1 MSDKYYSY
9 VKDTSKNPYR
19 ATIDEVVAENFDTSD
34 YIYNRGAITSHLI
47 QPIDDLFVL
56 TIPQNTLKNA
66 NENVYVNELEITQ
79 NDKYVRLSDENSEV
93 YDIVMAIPHKI
104 NIKIQSSVPLSD
116 SWVSA
121 RITVTNNNS
130 VVNDVQY
137 NTQQIA
143 LALTEQDENSYTY
156 TATINGICSL
166 HEFKLTLDGEYATNF
181 ESATLTITNAKM
193 NTIRLPLSRDF
204 TIEPI
209 DYYYNG
215 ECLSITSNLNTLV
228 SFDQTTN
235 ELTILHNATNFTT
248 YNKERK
254 IVFRN
259 LPK

>member
-1 MSDKYYSY
+1 MSDKYYSF
-9 VKDTSKNPYR
+9 VKDSSKNPYR
-19 ATIDEVVAENFDTSD
+19 AVLDEVTAENFDTSD
-34 YIYNRGAITSHLI
+34 YIYNRGAITSQII

-56 TIPQNTLKNA
+56 TIPENTLKNA
-66 NENVYVNELEITQ
+66 DVNTYVNELEITK
-79 NDKYVRLSDENSEV
+79 NNEYVRLSNENAEL
-93 YDIVMAIPHKI
+93 YDIVMPLPHKV
-104 NIKIQSSVPLSD
+104 NIKIQSSIPLSD

-121 RITVTNNNS
+121 RITVTNSNS

-137 NTQQIA
+137 NTLQIA
-143 LALTEQDENSYTY
+143 LTLTEQDENSYIY

-166 HEFKLTLDGEYATNF
+166 HEFKLTLDGEYSTNF

-193 NTIRLPLSRDF
+193 NTIRLPLSSDF